1 MAFLTLFELKEMV
14 NKLSLYIKNAQTR
27 IQRLYY
33 EDALKNLVQ
42 LIETMEAENAGQ
54 TSKNV

>member
-14 NKLSLYIKNAQTR
+14 NKLCLYIKNAKTR

-33 EDALKNLVQ
+33 EDALKNLLKV
-42 LIETMEAENAGQ
+42 IETMEAENAGQ

>member
-14 NKLSLYIKNAQTR
+14 NKLSLYIKNAQSR

-33 EDALKNLVQ
+33 EDALKNLIKI
-42 LIETMEAENAGQ
+42 IETMEAENAR
-54 TSKNV
+54 

>member
-33 EDALKNLVQ
+33 EDALKNLLQ
-42 LIETMEAENAGQ
+42 IIETMEVEQ
-54 TSKNV
+54 CKKS

>member
-33 EDALKNLVQ
+33 EDALKNLVKV
-42 LIETMEAENAGQ
+42 IETLEAENAR
-54 TSKNV
+54 KVN

>member
-14 NKLSLYIKNAQTR
+14 NKLSLYIKSAQTR